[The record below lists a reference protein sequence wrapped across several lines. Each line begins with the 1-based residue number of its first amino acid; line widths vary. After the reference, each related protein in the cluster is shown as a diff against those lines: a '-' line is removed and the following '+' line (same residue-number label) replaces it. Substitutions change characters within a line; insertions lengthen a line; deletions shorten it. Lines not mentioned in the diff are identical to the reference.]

1 MILTYAERIGDS
13 VNIAL
18 MSNIEVSVAI
28 VCASTPP
35 LKPLIIR
42 VFPGLVSDSPYC
54 DEPGESVPGNWNYI
68 SANHQMDAHNTQST
82 NAQPE

>member
-1 MILTYAERIGDS
+1 MTYAGRIGES

-28 VCASTPP
+28 ICASIPP

-42 VFPGLVSDSPYC
+42 VFPSLVSDSLYC
-54 DEPGESVPGNWNYI
+54 EEPIEIEAGNWNI
-68 SANHQMDAHNTQST
+68 SANH
-82 NAQPE
+82 